1 MPTLSISP
9 ETVCYIIV
17 KAREF
22 DVKVAP
28 AGDDASNPSDDQEV
42 DVLEDRADDPT
53 YLELTEA
60 LDALNEDERLDLLAL
75 MLLGR
80 GDFEE
85 LDEAREQAEE
95 VETPTWQSYLLG
107 TPLLGD
113 YLEEGLS
120 ALDISCEDYEINRL

>member
-1 MPTLSISP
+1 MLSISP
-9 ETVCYIIV
+9 ETVCYVIV

-22 DVKVAP
+22 DVKVPPPDA
-28 AGDDASNPSDDQEV
+28 DEASNPSDDQEV

-53 YLELTEA
+53 YLELVEA
-60 LDALNEDERLDLLAL
+60 LDALNEDERLDMIAL

-95 VETPTWQSYLLG
+95 IDVATWRAFLLG

-113 YLEEGLS
+113 FLEEGLA